1 MIDTIEAALPI
12 ALPIAGTAV
21 LLVASTHAVL
31 TVRDSRSAAGWVGI
45 IVSLPFIGALLY
57 WLLGINR
64 VKRRAVAL
72 LRGREPLSLMID
84 DPENPDSPSGLLRTV
99 DLPELARA
107 IDAVTVRPLVTG
119 NTVTPLVNGD
129 EAYPAMLEAIRGARH
144 NITLTTYIFDRD
156 RVGRRFVDAL
166 ADAVRRGV
174 EVRVLIDAVGARY
187 SFPTIVR
194 TLRRRGIM
202 VERFNPTFFPP
213 WRLTYSNL
221 RNHRKILVIDGT
233 VGFTGGMN
241 IRHGHCV
248 AEAPRRPVL
257 DLHFRVEGPVVAHMQ
272 HTFAEDWAF
281 VRGERL
287 EGPRWFPPAPAR
299 PGEVIARGITDG
311 PDLDMDKLKWS
322 LLAALACAKRRVR
335 IATPYFLP
343 ETELIAAFTMTR
355 LRGVEVE
362 VILSEKNNQLIA
374 KWASDAV
381 LPELVKAGC
390 TIWKTLGPFDHS
402 KVLIVDDSWV
412 LIGSTNLDPRSLR
425 LNFEFNVECH
435 APALAQRMHGI
446 LDVKRTGARRVT
458 AETLAARG
466 FLPRVRNGV
475 ARLFLPYL

>member
-1 MIDTIEAALPI
+1 MITTLEQVLPI
-12 ALPIAGTAV
+12 ALPIAGTAA
-21 LLVASTHAVL
+21 LLVASVHAVL
-31 TVRDSRSAAGWVGI
+31 HVRDSRSAAGWVGI
-45 IVSLPFIGALLY
+45 IVALPFVGALLY

-72 LRGREPLSLMID
+72 LRGHEPLRPQID

-99 DLPELARA
+99 ELPDLARA
-107 IDAVTVRPLVTG
+107 IDAVTVRPLISG

-129 EAYPAMLEAIRGARH
+129 EAYPAMLEAIAGARH
-144 NITLTTYIFDRD
+144 SVSLTTYIFDRD
-156 RVGRRFVDAL
+156 RSGRRFVDAL
-166 ADAVRRGV
+166 ADATRRGV
-174 EVRVLIDAVGARY
+174 AVRVLIDAVGARY

-194 TLRRRGIM
+194 TLRRRGVM

-213 WRLTYSNL
+213 WRLTYANL
-221 RNHRKILVIDGT
+221 RNHRKILVVDGR

-241 IRHGHCV
+241 IRHGHAV
-248 AEAPRRPVL
+248 AQAPRHPVL

-287 EGPRWFPPAPAR
+287 EGEAWFPPVSR

-322 LLAALACAKRRVR
+322 LLAALACARRRVR

-343 ETELIAAFTMTR
+343 ETELIAAFTTTR

-362 VILSEKNNQLIA
+362 IILSEENNQLLA
-374 KWASDAV
+374 KWASDA
-381 LPELVKAGC
+381 LLHELVRAGC

-402 KVLIVDDSWV
+402 KVLVVDDSWV
-412 LIGSTNLDPRSLR
+412 LVGSTNLDPRSLR

-435 APALAQRMHGI
+435 SRELAHRMHAI
-446 LDVKRTGARRVT
+446 LDVKRTGARRLT
-458 AETLAARG
+458 MDHLAAVGLLR
-466 FLPRVRNGV
+466 RVRNGV